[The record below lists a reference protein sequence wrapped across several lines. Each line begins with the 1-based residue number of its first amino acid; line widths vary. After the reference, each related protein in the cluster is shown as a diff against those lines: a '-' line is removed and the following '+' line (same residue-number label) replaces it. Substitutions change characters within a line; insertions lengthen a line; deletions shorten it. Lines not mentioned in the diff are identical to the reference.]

1 MIFIIILAAAVIT
14 RLPAL
19 WTSVLNVDE
28 AIWAV
33 AARAWLSGGIPY
45 IDFADNKP
53 LGIMAMMA
61 AVFKLTGEY
70 SLIPVH
76 ILTIVIVA
84 VTGVAIM
91 KLVERF
97 QDKGTGFI
105 AAILYVVFSTNYIP
119 KIIST
124 NVETIINLPLVMS
137 ILFLMRRNLFLS
149 GTMIGIACCFKYQA
163 GILALYIPAML
174 VVIPVDGLRP
184 NLKAILSGLLA
195 FVMGAIWPFAI
206 MLLYLHHTGSLSEF
220 FNATLAGSMT
230 YITKGGEGL
239 ALGKRVAIR
248 LGTFL
253 AASSPLWFLAIKR
266 ILALKRS
273 KETFTAEALIVGWLL
288 ITSIPVFMGWRL
300 YGNYFLLWLP
310 PLSALAGI
318 ELMREWN
325 TRTAKTFVVAAI
337 AIITIG
343 FAIPRYF
350 ITEINHRVHEDN
362 PDDYRP
368 IALEVKALTSPG
380 DKIFAWGFAPCIYYF
395 SDRLPAYRYL
405 WFDRLTGRHSRS
417 GNVEGIDLSDPAIVK
432 EWNDWQADMDKN
444 QPAYIIDTA
453 PAKLHDAEHYP
464 VSNYPALKE
473 MLETNYILQNTI
485 AGADLYKRK

>member
-1 MIFIIILAAAVIT
+1 MIFIILVTAIIT
-14 RLPAL
+14 RLTAL
-19 WTSVLNVDE
+19 WVEVLNVDE

-33 AARAWLSGGIPY
+33 AARAWLNGGIPY

-53 LGIMAMMA
+53 LGIMATMA
-61 AVFKLTGEY
+61 ATFKLTGVY

-76 ILTIVIVA
+76 ILTIIIVA
-84 VTGVAIM
+84 ATGVAIM

-97 QDKGTGFI
+97 QDRRSGFM

-124 NVETIINLPLVMS
+124 NIETIINLPLVMS
-137 ILFLMRRNLFLS
+137 IFFLMRRRLFWS

-163 GILALYIPAML
+163 GILALYIPAAL
-174 VVIPVDGLRP
+174 IFLPGDGLRP
-184 NLKAILSGLLA
+184 RLKTIFLGILA
-195 FVMGAIWPFAI
+195 FTLGAVWPFAI
-206 MLLYLHHTGSLSEF
+206 MLLYLHHTGSIPNF
-220 FNATLAGSMT
+220 IDATLSGSVT
-230 YITKGGEGL
+230 YIAKGSEGL
-239 ALGKRVAIR
+239 EIGKRVLVR

-253 AASSPLWFLAIKR
+253 AASSPLWYLAIRKV
-266 ILALKRS
+266 LSLKRRS
-273 KETFTAEALIVGWLL
+273 ETFTAEILIMGWLL

-310 PLSALAGI
+310 PLSALAGV
-318 ELMREWN
+318 ELALLWN
-325 TRTAKTFVVAAI
+325 SRTTKIIIVTAI
-337 AIITIG
+337 TIITIG
-343 FAIPRYF
+343 FSIPRYF
-350 ITEINHRVHEDN
+350 TNGINHMVHEDN
-362 PDDYRP
+362 PEDYRP
-368 IALEVKALTSPG
+368 IALKVKELTSKD

-405 WFDRLTGRHSRS
+405 WSDRLTGRYSRP

-432 EWNDWQADMDKN
+432 EWNDWQTDMDKN
-444 QPAYIIDTA
+444 KPAYIIDTA

-464 VSNYPALKE
+464 ANNYPALKKLLG
-473 MLETNYILQNTI
+473 MNYILKDNI